1 MKFTVH
7 TVEEWES
14 IMPFVVMMQETG
26 LQYKVCSSHPI
37 GMVAAD
43 CYMPHFIRLPMDWV
57 FRM

>member
-1 MKFTVH
+1 
-7 TVEEWES
+7 
-14 IMPFVVMMQETG
+14 MPFVVMMQETG